1 MRRLLSVGSLCLLV
15 VGCYAP
21 EASEEATSEN
31 RVLGRFEVAVLDVGQ
46 GSAAVV
52 AAPGGCVA
60 LLDGGPEG
68 SGPVIKRYLRSLG
81 VTEIAFAVA
90 SHYHED
96 HIGGLDEVEQG
107 ADGIRIRTVYDRGGT
122 FQGAAFGRYYRQFA
136 DRRATVHAGQTL
148 SLCGEVA
155 LEVEAVDAG
164 GRDTTDENAR
174 SVVVAARWRAI
185 DVLAGGDLPGAPG
198 TLNMEAQLAPALGPV
213 EAYLVH
219 HHGSRS
225 SSSTELLRAITPQ
238 VSIISVGADNTY
250 NHPAPETLAR
260 LREAASDVWQTEDP
274 RHADPR
280 RPRAP
285 RLPRRRELHRRP
297 GRAPYG
303 VPGPRRRRRL
313 RHGHH
318 VPRVLQR
325 VAHPAAVRHEHP
337 QPRRGPVRV
346 GRRGGPRRH
355 DVVGRQQPLRAGA
368 NARGAA
374 PLRHRAPRLRRGPSR
389 AATELASH
397 GQPD

>member
-107 ADGIRIRTVYDRGGT
+107 ADGLRIRTVYDRGGT

-164 GRDTTDENAR
+164 GRETTDENAR

-274 RHADPR
+274 ATQTRGGHVRLASLDGASFTVAQGARRTAYRARDDGGACATAITYRAYFNASRTLRLYATSTRSPDAALSVSADGVALGAMTWSAANSR
-280 RPRAP
+280 YELVQTLAARPRC
-285 RLPRRRELHRRP
+285 
-297 GRAPYG
+297 
-303 VPGPRRRRRL
+303 VT
-313 RHGHH
+313 
-318 VPRVLQR
+318 V
-325 VAHPAAVRHEHP
+325 HPDCGEAVTRCY
-337 QPRRGPVRV
+337 
-346 GRRGGPRRH
+346 
-355 DVVGRQQPLRAGA
+355 
-368 NARGAA
+368 
-374 PLRHRAPRLRRGPSR
+374 
-389 AATELASH
+389 
-397 GQPD
+397 